1 MRPISHKPQESI
13 EQLRRF
19 LGRCKHPRS
28 DRRVTLL
35 PDLFVDQIIAIPAN
49 SKQFLT
55 SARRILNRG
64 GGNYTGVKTSLTHG
78 GCATNCAVALS
89 ALGTPSSLV
98 ARTSKIG
105 LELLSLTSDQRYLDS
120 SHVRTD
126 GNLAITAALETQNDD
141 GSTPNL
147 MITDTG
153 SVGSFSSADLNEADN
168 ELFKNSFIVGIFSW
182 NLNEK
187 GTELMEWVSQLCS
200 EKNVKVFADLG
211 DPNTRIDQLPAL
223 VNRVIREGLVDYLS
237 LNENE
242 LRSLAVSMGI
252 ARPLKK
258 AFIELAVEVG
268 SQLPVEL
275 DLHTSDRAGV
285 VKGDKAHILPAFD
298 VTLNRSTG
306 AGDSWN
312 AGYLF
317 GIVNDAEP
325 VTRIAM
331 ANLLA
336 AAHISSSVPK
346 PHSLQELSRYIMYV
360 RFKRLDDLF

>member
-1 MRPISHKPQESI
+1 M
-13 EQLRRF
+13 
-19 LGRCKHPRS
+19 
-28 DRRVTLL
+28 
-35 PDLFVDQIIAIPAN
+35 
-49 SKQFLT
+49 
-55 SARRILNRG
+55 
-64 GGNYTGVKTSLTHG
+64 KTSLTHG
-78 GCATNCAVALS
+78 GCAANCAVALS
-89 ALGTPSSLV
+89 ALETPTSLV
-98 ARTSKIG
+98 ARTSNIG
-105 LELLSLTSDQRYLDS
+105 LMLLSLTSGTSYLDS
-120 SHVRTD
+120 THVRTD
-126 GNLAITAALETQNDD
+126 GSLAVTAALETRNND

-147 MITDTG
+147 MISDTG

-168 ELFKNSFIVGIFSW
+168 ELFRNSFIVGIFSW

-211 DPNTRIDQLPAL
+211 DPNTRKDQLPAL
-223 VNRVIREGLVDYLS
+223 VNQVIREGLIDYLS

-242 LRSLAVSMGI
+242 LRSLAASMGI

-258 AFIELAVEVG
+258 AFIDLAVEVG

-275 DLHTSDRAGV
+275 DLHTSDRAGI
-285 VKGDKAHILPAFD
+285 VKGDKTLFLPAFD
-298 VTLNRSTG
+298 VTVNRSTG

-317 GIVNDAEP
+317 GVVNDAELE
-325 VTRIAM
+325 TRVAM

-336 AAHISSSVPK
+336 AAHISNSTPK
-346 PHSLQELSRYIMYV
+346 VHSLQELSRYIMHV